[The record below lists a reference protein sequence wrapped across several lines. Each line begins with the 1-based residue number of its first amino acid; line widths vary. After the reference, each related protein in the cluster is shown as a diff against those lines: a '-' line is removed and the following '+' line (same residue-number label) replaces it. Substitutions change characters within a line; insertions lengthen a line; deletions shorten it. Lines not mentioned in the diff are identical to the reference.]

1 MAILSKQK
9 YDPVKVSK
17 LAEVLRFHHEKG
29 NAMDYEIILD
39 GLKVVRRTNDPALFS
54 IFENFVSADTR
65 LLEVVLYPG
74 ASNNNEKHLFT
85 FTEEKEQGLSGIE
98 IDHRIQEQV
107 QKERKEWEFEL
118 LKKEHGELKEEVEE
132 LEKEVERL
140 EKVNEDL
147 INAQSPLKGVLGEF
161 GSSFVE
167 SFVRRNPHII
177 KNIPGGEALAGL
189 IETDNKQRGE
199 TPDENAEVTFQSKSN
214 NSSNASLTEDQQSAI
229 AFVDQLKTQFTKEEF
244 DKVLHIL
251 QALSDDKSRIGSA
264 ITMFDIKI
272 TSV

>member
-17 LAEVLRFHHEKG
+17 LAEVLRLHHEKG

-39 GLKVVRRTNDPALFS
+39 GLKVVRRTNDPELFS
-54 IFENFVSADTR
+54 LFENFIAADTK
-65 LLEVVLYPG
+65 LLEIVIFPG

-118 LKKEHGELKEEVEE
+118 LKKEHAELKEEVEE

-189 IETDNKQRGE
+189 IETDNKQREE
-199 TPDENAEVTFQSKSN
+199 TSDENAEVTFQPKNS
-214 NSSNASLTEDQQSAI
+214 NSSTSLTEDQQSAI
-229 AFVDQLKTQFTKEEF
+229 AFVDQLKTQFTKQEF
-244 DKVLHIL
+244 DQVLHIL
-251 QALSDDKSRIGSA
+251 QTLSDDKSRIGSVL
-264 ITMFDIKI
+264 TMFDIKM
-272 TSV
+272 TTV

>member
-9 YDPVKVSK
+9 YDPLKVSK
-17 LAEVLRFHHEKG
+17 LAEVLRLHHEKG

-39 GLKVVRRTNDPALFS
+39 GLKVVRRTSDPQLFS
-54 IFENFVSADTR
+54 LFENFVSADTR

-118 LKKEHGELKEEVEE
+118 LKKEHGELKEEVKE
-132 LEKEVERL
+132 LEEEVERL

-161 GSSFVE
+161 GSSFLE

-189 IETDNKQRGE
+189 IETDNKQREE
-199 TPDENAEVTFQSKSN
+199 TSDENAEVTFQPKN
-214 NSSNASLTEDQQSAI
+214 NSDNASLTEDQQSAI
-229 AFVDQLKTQFTKEEF
+229 AFVYQLKKQFTKGEF
-244 DKVLHIL
+244 DQVLHIL
-251 QALSDDKSRIGSA
+251 QALSDDKSRIGSVL
-264 ITMFDIKI
+264 TMFDIKI
-272 TSV
+272 TPV